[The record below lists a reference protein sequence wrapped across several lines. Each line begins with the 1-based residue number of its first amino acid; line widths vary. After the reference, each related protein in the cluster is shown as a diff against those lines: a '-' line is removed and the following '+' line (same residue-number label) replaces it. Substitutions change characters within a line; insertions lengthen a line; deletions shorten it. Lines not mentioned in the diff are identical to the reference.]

1 MNDTPLSNAEENIRY
16 VARIISER
24 ECGSQEQWE
33 YYIPHAWDIIL
44 LVEQLG
50 FLNKKRFWGEK

>member
-1 MNDTPLSNAEENIRY
+1 MNDKSLTVAEENIRY

-24 ECGSQEQWE
+24 ECGTQDQWE
-33 YYIPHAWDIIL
+33 FYIPRAWEIIL

>member
-1 MNDTPLSNAEENIRY
+1 MIEKPLTKGEENIRY

-33 YYIPHAWDIIL
+33 YYIPRAWEIIL

-50 FLNKKRFWGEK
+50 FLNKRRFWGER

>member
-1 MNDTPLSNAEENIRY
+1 MTKGEENIQY

-24 ECGSQEQWE
+24 ECGTQDQWE
-33 YYIPHAWDIIL
+33 YYIPRAWEVIL

-50 FLNKKRFWGEK
+50 FLNKKRFWGDRCEKD

>member
-1 MNDTPLSNAEENIRY
+1 MTKGEENIQY

-33 YYIPHAWDIIL
+33 YYIPRAWEVIL

-50 FLNKKRFWGEK
+50 FLNKKRFWGDDK

>member
-1 MNDTPLSNAEENIRY
+1 MMEEPLSKGEENIRY

-33 YYIPHAWDIIL
+33 YYIPRAWEIIL

-50 FLNKKRFWGEK
+50 FLNKKRFWGN

>member
-1 MNDTPLSNAEENIRY
+1 MMSKAEENIRY

-24 ECGSQEQWE
+24 ECGSQDQWE
-33 YYIPHAWDIIL
+33 YYINRAWEVIL

-50 FLNKKRFWGEK
+50 FLNKQRFWGDDK

>member
-1 MNDTPLSNAEENIRY
+1 MNSQPSKAEENIRY

-33 YYIPHAWDIIL
+33 YYVPRAWEVIL

-50 FLNKKRFWGEK
+50 FLNKKRFWGE

>member
-1 MNDTPLSNAEENIRY
+1 MNDKPLSKAEENIRY

-24 ECGSQEQWE
+24 ECGSQDQWE
-33 YYIPHAWDIIL
+33 FYISRAWDVIL

>member
-1 MNDTPLSNAEENIRY
+1 MNDIQLSKAEENIRY

-33 YYIPHAWDIIL
+33 YYIPRAWDIIL

>member
-1 MNDTPLSNAEENIRY
+1 MNDTPLSKAEENIRY

-33 YYIPHAWDIIL
+33 YYIPHAWEVIL

>member
-1 MNDTPLSNAEENIRY
+1 MNDTPLSKAEENIRY

-24 ECGSQEQWE
+24 ECGTQEQWE
-33 YYIPHAWDIIL
+33 YYIPHAWEVIL

>member
-1 MNDTPLSNAEENIRY
+1 MKEKLLSTAEENIRY

-33 YYIPHAWDIIL
+33 YYIPRAWDIIL

>member
-1 MNDTPLSNAEENIRY
+1 MNDTPLSKAEENIRY

-33 YYIPHAWDIIL
+33 YYIPRAWDIIL

-50 FLNKKRFWGEK
+50 FLNKKRFLGEK

>member
-1 MNDTPLSNAEENIRY
+1 MMEPPLSKGEENIRY

>member
-1 MNDTPLSNAEENIRY
+1 MNSQPSKAEENIRY
-16 VARIISER
+16 VARIIGER

-33 YYIPHAWDIIL
+33 YYVPRAWEVIL

-50 FLNKKRFWGEK
+50 FLNKKRFWGE

>member
-1 MNDTPLSNAEENIRY
+1 MNTAEENIKY

-24 ECGSQEQWE
+24 ECGTQDQWE
-33 YYIPHAWDIIL
+33 YYIPRAWEIIL

-50 FLNKKRFWGEK
+50 FLNKKRFWGDNV